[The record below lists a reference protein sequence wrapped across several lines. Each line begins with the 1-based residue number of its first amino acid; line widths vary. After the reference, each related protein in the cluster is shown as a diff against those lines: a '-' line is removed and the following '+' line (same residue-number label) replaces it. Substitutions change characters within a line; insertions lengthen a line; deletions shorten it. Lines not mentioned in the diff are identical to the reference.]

1 MGDHDIIPT
10 CLSAEEHGEDGISDK
25 TLHYLGC
32 LEFCRREQYFKTLK
46 KEHRDL
52 IESELRRIKYLR
64 HILQQDRE
72 DSPLIINL
80 DKSMKAWKD
89 CDLYKSEDG
98 IVAVR
103 KWRFGKGRTNDK
115 SQRNPQ
121 DPSSPRSTNG
131 RYNPDRDLNA
141 YLVRYVQSE
150 GVIDLQ
156 DNSFSGHFP
165 NHKIAVSV
173 LLDENNESNPLAR
186 KSHPDQSI
194 NYFHLPANNMHV
206 SVSPF
211 SFAQMSCQTLWQ

>member
-32 LEFCRREQYFKTLK
+32 LEFCRREQYFETLK

-64 HILQQDRE
+64 HVLQQDRE
-72 DSPLIINL
+72 DSPLIMNL
-80 DKSMKAWKD
+80 EKSMTAWKN
-89 CDLYKSEDG
+89 CELFKSEDG
-98 IVAVR
+98 IIAVR
-103 KWRFGKGRTNDK
+103 EWRSGKGRTNDK
-115 SQRNPQ
+115 KQRNPQ
-121 DPSSPRSTNG
+121 DSPSPRSTNS

-150 GVIDLQ
+150 GVTDLQ
-156 DNSFSGHFP
+156 GNAFSGHFP

-186 KSHPDQSI
+186 EFHPDQSI

-206 SVSPF
+206 SFPPF
-211 SFAQMSCQTLWQ
+211 SFAQMPC